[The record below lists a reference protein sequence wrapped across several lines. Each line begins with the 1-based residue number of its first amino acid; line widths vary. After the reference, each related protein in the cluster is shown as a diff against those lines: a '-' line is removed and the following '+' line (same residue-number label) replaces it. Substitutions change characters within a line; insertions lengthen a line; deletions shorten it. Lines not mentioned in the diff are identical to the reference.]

1 MKTVAFLG
9 LGAMGSRMASRLVQA
24 GFSVKVWN
32 RTPKAA
38 ENLLQQGAIW
48 ANTPREA
55 AENADFVIAMV
66 RDNEASKQVWLD
78 PETGALYG
86 MKAGAIAIESSTL
99 PSQWIQQLS
108 AKFAENQT
116 ALLEA
121 PVSGS
126 RPHA

>member
-38 ENLLQQGAIW
+38 ETLLQQGAVW

-86 MKAGAIAIESSTL
+86 MKAGAIG
-99 PSQWIQQLS
+99 
-108 AKFAENQT
+108 
-116 ALLEA
+116 
-121 PVSGS
+121 VSRGG
-126 RPHA
+126 

>member
-24 GFSVKVWN
+24 GFTVKVWN

-38 ENLLQQGAIW
+38 ETLLQQGAIW

-66 RDNEASKQVWLD
+66 RDIVKHLKNRN
-78 PETGALYG
+78 GATSSHRTTCTVCG
-86 MKAGAIAIESSTL
+86 GAPCYVSLAI
-99 PSQWIQQLS
+99 
-108 AKFAENQT
+108 
-116 ALLEA
+116 
-121 PVSGS
+121 
-126 RPHA
+126 

>member
-24 GFSVKVWN
+24 GFTVKVWN

-38 ENLLQQGAIW
+38 ETLLQQGAIW

-66 RDNEASKQVWLD
+66 RDIVKHPKNRNSVAPPCRTICTVCS
-78 PETGALYG
+78 GAPCYVFLAILLY
-86 MKAGAIAIESSTL
+86 S
-99 PSQWIQQLS
+99 
-108 AKFAENQT
+108 
-116 ALLEA
+116 
-121 PVSGS
+121 
-126 RPHA
+126 